1 MKESFNDV
9 YTRLYKENFEE
20 LEMLRKKKQTS
31 TLLLI
36 LGFIFCFFLT
46 AISPLFIIIYMV
58 IFIICLSKGGFS
70 NRNKSGGPSYTDVF
84 KEKVMTPLI
93 QNTIEGAVYSPY
105 SGISRL
111 EYRKAG
117 YGDNEDRYRSED
129 LVSAPI
135 VLDENTKI
143 DMVFAEVLTEVE
155 STDDE
160 GNRTY
165 STVFSGLAG
174 QADIHKNINSRV
186 YIRSNR
192 RVSRFNKDK
201 VNMDMSEF
209 ERIFDVEAKDKIL
222 AMRILTAD
230 IMSDMIDLYEKY
242 GYKYEIHIL
251 DNKLYMRVRTG
262 PMFEPNVFKSSMEYK
277 TIEKYYLVL
286 TAFMKIAE
294 KICST
299 IDKLEI

>member
-46 AISPLFIIIYMV
+46 ALSPLFIIIYMV
-58 IFIICLSKGGFS
+58 IFIICLAKGVFS
-70 NRNKSGGPSYTDVF
+70 NINKSGGPSYTDVF

-117 YGDNEDRYRSED
+117 YKDNEDRYRSED

-155 STDDE
+155 HTDSD
-160 GNRTY
+160 GDTTY

-174 QADIHKNINSRV
+174 QAEIHKSINSNV
-186 YIRSNR
+186 YIRANG

-201 VNMDMSEF
+201 VSMDMSEF
-209 ERIFDVEAKDKIL
+209 EKIFDVEAKDKIL